1 MRYDRSQLKEAT
13 LREEPHLPK
22 LTGNPGP
29 PSAHTLVRAL
39 WDTTS
44 TILLSL
50 LITLIVNTF
59 VARAW
64 VVEGPSMQPNL
75 YYGQRVM
82 MEKVTYQFF
91 HGPRRGDVVV
101 VDMPDSPEPLI
112 KRVMAL
118 PGETIEIRDGRV
130 YVDGE
135 PLEEP
140 WVERTAARDFPATT
154 VPPLHV
160 FVMGDNRPDS
170 HDSRAFGPIH
180 VDQIRGRALF
190 IYWPLEHIGGLQ
202 VH

>member
-1 MRYDRSQLKEAT
+1 MRYNRFGLEEDTLKE
-13 LREEPHLPK
+13 EPRLPN
-22 LTGNPGP
+22 LTGSPAP
-29 PSAHTLVRAL
+29 FSAYTLLRAL

-44 TILLSL
+44 TILLAL

-82 MEKVTYQFF
+82 TEKVTYQFF

-101 VDMPDSPEPLI
+101 VNVPDSPEPLI
-112 KRVMAL
+112 KRVIAL
-118 PGETIEIRDGRV
+118 PGETIEIRDGHV
-130 YVDGE
+130 LVEGE
-135 PLEEP
+135 ALEEP
-140 WVERTAARDFPATT
+140 WVKHAAARGFPATT

-170 HDSRAFGPIH
+170 RDSRAFGPIH
-180 VDQIRGRALF
+180 IDQIEGRALL
-190 IYWPLEHIGGLQ
+190 IYWPLDHVDVL
-202 VH
+202 VD

>member
-1 MRYDRSQLKEAT
+1 MRAQ
-13 LREEPHLPK
+13 
-22 LTGNPGP
+22 
-29 PSAHTLVRAL
+29 

-82 MEKVTYQFF
+82 MEKVTYQLF

-101 VDMPDSPEPLI
+101 VNVPDSSEPLI
-112 KRVMAL
+112 KRVIAL
-118 PGETIEIRDGRV
+118 PGETIEMRDGRV
-130 YVDGE
+130 LIDGE
-135 PLEEP
+135 VIEEP
-140 WVERTAARDFPATT
+140 WVKHTATRDFQATT

-160 FVMGDNRPDS
+160 FIMGDNRPDS
-170 HDSRAFGPIH
+170 RDSRAFGPIH
-180 VDQIRGRALF
+180 IDQIEGRALF
-190 IYWPLEHIGGLQ
+190 TYWPLEHIGGLE